1 MQRRNLRGQCVVWA
15 RHNLHRNCDRDHWS
29 ALHRVVLTVIRFPGP
44 MSRYAEDLIPMLKI
58 LLEPTL
64 TIDLKLD
71 IPVNLRNIKLYYMK
85 DDGGNPIV
93 SPVNNELIEA
103 QKNVVKTWNDMF
115 GVNYSLMSAP
125 VFLEIKGTGIWD
137 DREREQL

>member
-1 MQRRNLRGQCVVWA
+1 
-15 RHNLHRNCDRDHWS
+15 
-29 ALHRVVLTVIRFPGP
+29 

-115 GVNYSLMSAP
+115 GVKAKELNLKRMIYSPLIWSNKLGEYKAVKYVFTFSIYLRSP
-125 VFLEIKGTGIWD
+125 VVPS
-137 DREREQL
+137 QVS